1 MKRKHLI
8 FFLVCCLMLQPA
20 SIIAKERDN
29 PSKKALPMEAADRSS
44 QQFDREWVHYQNE
57 WELLM
62 KLSVKN
68 KDFELAKKLNR
79 ERSDSLAK
87 RKDKRA
93 GDLLEKYQ
101 AEWKAARKQL
111 TSLSLRSF
119 AAAKAVSVAAS
130 VDLYEPNDEV
140 SQAAPV
146 SAGNSIE
153 SYLSYS
159 GDQDFYSFEAKKN
172 APITVSLQVPSA
184 IDYDVYVLDELGE
197 VVASSANGTGADEMA
212 TFQATAGSKYYP
224 VVHGF
229 DFSTDEPYQLRL
241 AEDQLYVFQPYDV
254 SLPDGVDQV
263 FQLTP
268 TTEGIYRIY
277 TGPYGDIGPENDTV
291 IELYSDSSLTEL
303 LADNDDVSDLTR
315 FSEVTLHLV
324 GGQPYYVKLSA
335 LGGNLHTRIRAEL
348 DPQSYP
354 ELKTNNPL
362 DVTLEGLS
370 RNVYKFTPDVSGNV
384 KFFTSPFE
392 EGDMVVD
399 TVLELY
405 SDENLVNQI
414 ATNDDNGESLFS
426 EIQMNVTAGEP
437 VYVVLWAYGDD
448 FSFVRLNASADS
460 SGSPT
465 IAVGSPVIQENSLN
479 DGTISATQV
488 VTLANGVFVQDMSS
502 GVTVN
507 NLPAGLGLQVTRIS
521 DTQLSIAFTGKA
533 MNHAIVNDVSNAT
546 VSIAPAKVVGA
557 STNLTSNPFR
567 FDFIDTA
574 SGGSVQYVYN
584 NRNQLTQIY
593 ENGTLII
600 EITYDENGNVLTKTR
615 VN

>member
-29 PSKKALPMEAADRSS
+29 PSKKALPMEATDRSI
-44 QQFDREWVHYQNE
+44 QQIDREWVHYQNE

-68 KDFELAKKLNR
+68 KDLELAKKLNR
-79 ERSDSLAK
+79 ERNELLAK
-87 RKDKRA
+87 WKDKRT
-93 GDLLEKYQ
+93 GGSLEKYQ
-101 AEWKAARKQL
+101 AELKTARMQL
-111 TSLSLRSF
+111 TSPPVRSF
-119 AAAKAVSVAAS
+119 AAAKAISVAS

-140 SQAAPV
+140 SQASPV
-146 SAGNSIE
+146 SIGNSIE

-159 GDQDFYSFEAKKN
+159 GDQDFYWFEAKKN

-184 IDYDVYVLDELGE
+184 MDYDVYVLDELGE
-197 VVASSANGTGADEMA
+197 VVASSANGTGEEEMA
-212 TFQATAGSKYYP
+212 SFQATAGSKYYP
-224 VVHGF
+224 VVYGF

-254 SLPDGVDQV
+254 SLPEGVDQV

-268 TTEGIYRIY
+268 TTDGVFRIY
-277 TGPYGDIGPENDTV
+277 TGPYGDVGPENDTM
-291 IELYSDSSLTEL
+291 IELYSNSSLTDL

-315 FSEVTLHLV
+315 FSEVTSHLV
-324 GGQPYYVKLSA
+324 GGQPYFVKLSA
-335 LGGNLHTRIRAEL
+335 LSGNLHTRIRAEL

-362 DVTLEGLS
+362 DVTLEGVS
-370 RNVYKFTPDVSGNV
+370 RNVYKFTPDASGYV
-384 KFFTSPFE
+384 KFSTSPFG

-405 SDENLVNQI
+405 SDENLTNQI

-426 EIQMNVTAGEP
+426 EIQMYVTSGETI
-437 VYVVLWAYGDD
+437 YVVLWAYSDD
-448 FSFVRLNASADS
+448 FSFVRLNTSADPS
-460 SGSPT
+460 ASPT
-465 IAVGSPVIQENSLN
+465 ISVGSAVIQENLLN
-479 DGTISATQV
+479 DGTITATQV
-488 VTLANGVFVQDMSS
+488 VTLANGTFVHDMSS

-507 NLPAGLGLQVTRIS
+507 NLPAGLGLQVTRVS
-521 DTQLSIAFTGKA
+521 DTQIFIAFTGKA
-533 MNHAIVNDVSNAT
+533 MNHANVNDVSNAT
-546 VSIAPAKVVGA
+546 VSIDPAKVVGA

-567 FDFIDTA
+567 FDFIDTV
-574 SGGSVQYVYN
+574 SGGSFQYVYN

-600 EITYDENGNVLTKTR
+600 EITYDENGIVLTKTR

>member
-1 MKRKHLI
+1 MK
-8 FFLVCCLMLQPA
+8 
-20 SIIAKERDN
+20 
-29 PSKKALPMEAADRSS
+29 AADRSS

-68 KDFELAKKLNR
+68 KNLELAKKLTR
-79 ERSDSLAK
+79 ERNDSLAK
-87 RKDKRA
+87 RKDKRT
-93 GDLLEKYQ
+93 GDLHEKYQ
-101 AEWKAARKQL
+101 AEMKAAREQL
-111 TSLSLRSF
+111 TSRSVKSF
-119 AAAKAVSVAAS
+119 AAAKAVSVASS
-130 VDLYEPNDEV
+130 VDLYEPNDDV
-140 SQAAPV
+140 SQASPV

-172 APITVSLQVPSA
+172 APITVSLQGPSA
-184 IDYDVYVLDELGE
+184 MDYDVYVLDELGE
-197 VVASSANGTGADEMA
+197 VVASSANGTGEEEMA
-212 TFQATAGSKYYP
+212 SFQATAGSKYYP

-229 DFSTDEPYQLRL
+229 GFSTDEPYQLRL
-241 AEDQLYVFQPYDV
+241 AEDQL
-254 SLPDGVDQV
+254 
-263 FQLTP
+263 
-268 TTEGIYRIY
+268 
-277 TGPYGDIGPENDTV
+277 
-291 IELYSDSSLTEL
+291 
-303 LADNDDVSDLTR
+303 
-315 FSEVTLHLV
+315 EVTPFLV

-354 ELKTNNPL
+354 ELKTNNSL
-362 DVTLEGLS
+362 DVTLEGVS

-384 KFFTSPFE
+384 KFFTSPFG

-405 SDENLVNQI
+405 SDEKLTSQI

-426 EIQMNVTAGEP
+426 EIQMYGKAGDP
-437 VYVVLWAYGDD
+437 VYVVLWAYSED

-465 IAVGSPVIQENSLN
+465 IAVGSPVIQENSIN

-488 VTLANGVFVQDMSS
+488 ITLANGAFVQDMSS

-507 NLPAGLGLQVTRIS
+507 NLPPGLGVQVTRMS

-533 MNHAIVNDVSNAT
+533 LNHANVNDVSNAT

-557 STNLTSNPFR
+557 STSLTSNPFR

-574 SGGSVQYVYN
+574 SGGSFQYVYN
-584 NRNQLTQIY
+584 NRNQLMQIY

>member
-1 MKRKHLI
+1 
-8 FFLVCCLMLQPA
+8 MLQPA

-29 PSKKALPMEAADRSS
+29 PSKKVLPMEAADRSI
-44 QQFDREWVHYQNE
+44 QQFDRE
-57 WELLM
+57 
-62 KLSVKN
+62 
-68 KDFELAKKLNR
+68 
-79 ERSDSLAK
+79 RSDLFAK
-87 RKDKRA
+87 RKDKRT

-101 AEWKAARKQL
+101 AELKAARKQL
-111 TSLSLRSF
+111 TSPSLRSF
-119 AAAKAVSVAAS
+119 AAAKAVPVAAS

-172 APITVSLQVPSA
+172 APITVSLQVPSTM
-184 IDYDVYVLDELGE
+184 DYDVYVLDELGE
-197 VVASSANGTGADEMA
+197 VVASSANGKGEEEMA

-254 SLPDGVDQV
+254 SLPEGVDQV

-268 TTEGIYRIY
+268 TTDGIYRIY

-315 FSEVTLHLV
+315 FSEVTPYLV

-362 DVTLEGLS
+362 DITLEGLS
-370 RNVYKFTPDVSGNV
+370 RNVYKFTPDASGNV
-384 KFFTSPFE
+384 KFFTSPF
-392 EGDMVVD
+392 GDGNLVVD

-405 SDENLVNQI
+405 SNENLSNQI

-448 FSFVRLNASADS
+448 FSFVKLNASADS
-460 SGSPT
+460 SASPT

-479 DGTISATQV
+479 DGTISAIQV
-488 VTLANGVFVQDMSS
+488 VTLANGAFVQDMSS

-507 NLPAGLGLQVTRIS
+507 NLPAGLGLQVTRIT

-533 MNHAIVNDVSNAT
+533 MNHANANDVSNAT
-546 VSIAPAKVVGA
+546 VTITPAKVVGA

-574 SGGSVQYVYN
+574 IGGSVQYVYN